1 MPRDNLPLKT
11 IQEIQLSGEEKRLA
25 AVELKAADV
34 QGIFLSELKGKVAE
48 RYKFSR
54 YVLDP
59 CRYRWEKVVR
69 IMGLVLIFINLLQ
82 PQFEPDWKPPVP
94 PTQISS
100 YEEAKGQDWF
110 SRWGENYFFFKG
122 SHEVKEFMPKKDYV
136 HCTAEK
142 NGILLYT
149 SRILDGQDIDDPENT
164 MYDLQP
170 LSFVKPVLDQYSPVA
185 YSLLL
190 YCHTVLSRHRKCHNH
205 PVRVSW
211 DCICVQRSESCDRD
225 QGELYTRVVGD
236 TRVNY

>member
-1 MPRDNLPLKT
+1 M
-11 IQEIQLSGEEKRLA
+11 
-25 AVELKAADV
+25 ELKAADV

-122 SHEVKEFMPKKDYV
+122 SMRL
-136 HCTAEK
+136 K
-142 NGILLYT
+142 NSCPRNIVY
-149 SRILDGQDIDDPENT
+149 
-164 MYDLQP
+164 
-170 LSFVKPVLDQYSPVA
+170 
-185 YSLLL
+185 
-190 YCHTVLSRHRKCHNH
+190 TVLQKRMEYS
-205 PVRVSW
+205 
-211 DCICVQRSESCDRD
+211 
-225 QGELYTRVVGD
+225 YTRAGYWMD
-236 TRVNY
+236 RTLMIRRIQCMICNPFHL